1 MVLSNAKL
9 IDGDAVVSIG
19 ISGGKIT
26 GLPALEENGASFT
39 FNNAVAFPGLINSHD
54 HLDFNLFPQL
64 GGKIYDNYVEWGDYI
79 QDNYRDEI
87 GAVLKVPQNL
97 RTQWGVYKNLLCG
110 VTTVVNHGVN
120 LPVDNPL
127 ITIFDRCQNLHSV
140 VREKNWQLRLNNP
153 LKAKIPAVI
162 HIGEGTDI
170 SAFTEINELIRWTL
184 LSRDIIGVHGVAMK
198 PSQAADFKALV
209 WCPQSN
215 YFLLN
220 KTAHIEQLKKHT
232 QILFGT
238 DSTLTSTWDAWDHIR
253 MAQKTQMLT
262 DGELY
267 DSLTINPAKVWKL
280 NSGKI
285 APGKNADI
293 VIAKDKGGFC
303 ATECTDLLMVIHKG
317 NIRLFD
323 EEMYKQVCDNNID
336 ITAYSKIYLGDSC
349 KYVQGD
355 LPGLIEQIKQYHPT
369 AEFPVHANQP
379 ALIRLA

>member
-1 MVLSNAKL
+1 MVLSNVRL
-9 IDGDAVVSIG
+9 IDGGAVVSIG

-26 GLPALEENGASFT
+26 SLQAVEEREPQFT
-39 FNNAVAFPGLINSHD
+39 FSGAVAFPGLINSHD

-64 GGKIYDNYVEWGDYI
+64 GDKIYDNYVEWGDYI
-79 QDNYRDEI
+79 QDNYKDEI
-87 GAVLKVPQNL
+87 DAVLKIPQNL
-97 RTQWGVYKNLLCG
+97 RTQWGIYKNLLCG
-110 VTTVVNHGVN
+110 VTTVVNHGVD
-120 LPVDNPL
+120 LAIDDPL
-127 ITIFDRCQNLHSV
+127 IRVFNRCQNLHSV
-140 VREKNWQLRLNNP
+140 AREKYWRLRLNNP
-153 LKAKIPAVI
+153 LKVKIPAVI
-162 HIGEGTDI
+162 HIGEGSDI
-170 SAFTEINELIRWTL
+170 GAFTEINELLRWTL
-184 LSRDIIGVHGVAMK
+184 LHRDLIAVHGVAMK

-220 KTAHIEQLKKHT
+220 KTAHIDQLKRHT

-253 MAQKTQMLT
+253 MAQKTNLLT

-285 APGKNADI
+285 APGKTADI

-303 ATECTDLLMVIHKG
+303 TTECTDLLMVIHEG

-323 EEMYKQVCDNNID
+323 EEMYGQVCNGGID
-336 ITAYSKIYLGDSC
+336 VTAYTKVYLGDSC

-355 LPGLIEQIKQYHPT
+355 LPGLMGQIQQHHP
-369 AEFPVHANQP
+369 AVQFPVSLQQYTAVH
-379 ALIRLA
+379 